1 VAPSKAYGQ
10 SAPRRPSASC
20 SPGSRTIEC
29 DLADDQ
35 QLGADGGGV
44 SRLILVDG
52 LRVTAAGL
60 LLGGG
65 VAWVGA
71 RALRHLLYAIEP
83 HDPATFVAVA
93 AMLLAVSALTTY
105 VPARRAGRVDPI
117 VSLRAE

>member
-1 VAPSKAYGQ
+1 VAPSKSYGQ

-60 LLGGG
+60 LL
-65 VAWVGA
+65 
-71 RALRHLLYAIEP
+71 YAIEP

-93 AMLLAVSALTTY
+93 AMLLAVSALATY